1 MKPTKKIYDRQELK
15 NSLTRGA
22 NFELVICEQLR
33 RVYDSVYE
41 LPDGELK
48 EQITEKLIDAFITAK
63 KIADRLT
70 YYYETY
76 HDKTGSEGDNLRKQL
91 YDRSVIKMRRAR
103 K

>member
-1 MKPTKKIYDRQELK
+1 MKPIKKIYDRQEQRD
-15 NSLTRGA
+15 SLIHGA
-22 NFELVICEQLR
+22 NWELVICEQLR

-41 LPDGELK
+41 LPDGQLK
-48 EQITEKLIDAFITAK
+48 EQITEKLIDAFIMAK

-76 HDKTGSEGDNLRKQL
+76 HDTTGNEGDNLRIQL
-91 YDRSVIKMRRAR
+91 RDRSVLIKRRTR

>member
-1 MKPTKKIYDRQELK
+1 MKHTKQIQGREKERD
-15 NSLTRGA
+15 SLIHGA
-22 NFELVICEQLR
+22 NRELTICEQLR

-41 LPDGELK
+41 LPDGKLK
-48 EQITEKLIDAFITAK
+48 EQITEKLLDAFITAK
-63 KIADRLT
+63 KIADRLL

-91 YDRSVIKMRRAR
+91 SDRSVLIKRRAR